1 MGIRNQSSL
10 LCCSIFLVFVLLR
23 KKLKQGQPPH
33 RLPYV
38 TDEKSDSYAS
48 KLLRMDWIGTFLFV
62 GGGILILLALSWGS
76 TQEWSTARV
85 IVSFVVGGLLFA
97 ACIGWEYILEL
108 QKTKTTPA
116 KNRILWA
123 DPMLPLDVFRSY
135 DVCAVQFGS
144 FVGGMVTFV
153 MFYFV
158 AIFMTLVSGL
168 RPQDAGSQLIYF
180 APGLGGGT
188 LITIQMIK
196 FLRQPKYPIILG
208 SLILPVGLGLISMAM
223 EANNQKLVN
232 GFMAFAGVGCGMT
245 TGALIVHARF
255 SQPEHRVAVVSA
267 LTLFFRSLGGTVGL
281 AQCSAVLNAKVRST
295 VVHAVESGLISLS
308 DAVSLSSVS
317 SQALSSLDSI
327 SKLPPA
333 VQDVIRDAFREGS
346 RWAFLSIVPWAAVG
360 LVLSLFLTNIKDP
373 QRRKEEEIQ
382 IQEKV
387 ESAVESNQKTQ
398 TVN

>member
-1 MGIRNQSSL
+1 L
-10 LCCSIFLVFVLLR
+10 
-23 KKLKQGQPPH
+23 
-33 RLPYV
+33 
-38 TDEKSDSYAS
+38 
-48 KLLRMDWIGTFLFV
+48 
-62 GGGILILLALSWGS
+62 
-76 TQEWSTARV
+76 
-85 IVSFVVGGLLFA
+85 
-97 ACIGWEYILEL
+97 
-108 QKTKTTPA
+108 
-116 KNRILWA
+116 
-123 DPMLPLDVFRSY
+123 
-135 DVCAVQFGS
+135 
-144 FVGGMVTFV
+144 
-153 MFYFV
+153 
-158 AIFMTLVSGL
+158 SGL

-188 LITIQMIK
+188 LITVQMIK
-196 FLRQPKYPIILG
+196 YLRQPKYPIILG

-223 EANNQKLVN
+223 EQSNQKLVN
-232 GFMAFAGVGCGMT
+232 GFMALAGVGCGMT
-245 TGALIVHARF
+245 AGALIVHARF

-333 VQDVIRDAFREGS
+333 VQDVIRDAFKEGS

-373 QRRKEEEIQ
+373 RGRKEELQ
-382 IQEKV
+382 KQEKG
-387 ESAVESNQKTQ
+387 ESATGSNQQTE